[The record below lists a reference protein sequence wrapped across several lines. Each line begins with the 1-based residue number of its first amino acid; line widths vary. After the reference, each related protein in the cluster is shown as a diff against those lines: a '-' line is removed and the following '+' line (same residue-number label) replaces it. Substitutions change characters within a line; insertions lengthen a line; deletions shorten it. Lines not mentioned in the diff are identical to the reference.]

1 MQEYEA
7 TRVQMIYPN
16 LQPGSSNEG
25 NDVEANAPKKSI
37 KVVIEVNIEVNVSV
51 DPITIPSSTLSEK
64 NYRRLSKLP

>member
-37 KVVIEVNIEVNVSV
+37 KVVIEVNVSV

-64 NYRRLSKLP
+64 KNYRRLSKLP